1 MPAVHPVG
9 SAKSVGRCTSI
20 RSAEGG
26 EVHGSVCAGT
36 CLYCST
42 WCMASVAMSVWGTKV
57 SCVYHV
63 CREVVMLKCTLAEQR
78 KHEQERV
85 EAALRDQKRKIAR
98 REARQPTLLEKFL
111 QTK

>member
-1 MPAVHPVG
+1 M
-9 SAKSVGRCTSI
+9 
-20 RSAEGG
+20 
-26 EVHGSVCAGT
+26 
-36 CLYCST
+36 
-42 WCMASVAMSVWGTKV
+42 
-57 SCVYHV
+57 

-98 REARQPTLLEKFL
+98 RKARQPTLLEKFL